1 MVLTHLLPAPM
12 RRKLRRLRQDIVDVT
27 TALTVPRRPIAR
39 TGALTEA
46 SIYARSQPPAAAP
59 AARPT
64 DTTQT
69 DPGRARVYFCDHDAE
84 VVVAEGQTILDAGLQ
99 AGLDLDFSCTVGGC
113 AACAL
118 RLVDG
123 EVVYDG
129 PTCLSESEI
138 NSGMCLA
145 CVGKPRGR
153 VVVES
158 L

>member
-1 MVLTHLLPAPM
+1 MALTDLLPTPM
-12 RRKLRRLRQDIVDVT
+12 RRRLRRLRQDVIDVT

-39 TGALTEA
+39 TGALTDS
-46 SIYARSQPPAAAP
+46 SIYARSHPAGCAP
-59 AARPT
+59 DPSPT
-64 DTTQT
+64 DTPAGADGQ
-69 DPGRARVYFCDHDAE
+69 AKVFFFDHDTE
-84 VVVAEGQTILDAGLQ
+84 VVVEDGQTILAAGLQ

-118 RLVDG
+118 RLVEG

-129 PTCLSESEI
+129 PTCLSEQEQR
-138 NSGMCLA
+138 SGMCLA

-153 VVVES
+153 IVVES